1 MDDAL
6 ELVLSTHPAVE
17 GATGEFDKA
26 GHHALAREAAAEGAV
41 LLKNDDSLL
50 PLAAG
55 TKVALV
61 GDFARE
67 PRYQGAGSSAVNCTQ
82 VDDILDMVG
91 ESGLTLVGYEQGFLR
106 HGCEDAAK
114 RDAAVELAQHADV
127 VIACLALDEIAES
140 EGADRRNMRL
150 NDNQIELLHA
160 ISQVNPNVVVLLSAG
175 SCVETDWVADAR
187 AVLYLALGGQAGAGA
202 ALDLVC
208 GRVNPSGKL
217 AETWPK
223 RLADTPTADRFP
235 AQGMSA
241 EYREGI
247 YVGYRYYQT
256 AGVEVAYPFGYGLSY
271 TSFSYSD
278 LKVTPKG
285 VTFTLTNDGDR
296 AGTEVCQ
303 LYVSKPN
310 HQVFRAAQELKGFAR
325 VELAAH
331 ESKQVSIALDDKAFR
346 YFNVATDAWEVE
358 GGTYEL
364 HVGASSEDIRLV
376 GTVEV
381 TGTNAA
387 NPYANVDVSPYETG
401 KVQTVGDAHF
411 AALLGHPIPSP
422 KVRIDRNMCF
432 CDLNHGHSPIFW
444 IVWLVLAAM
453 KRAADASGKPNLN
466 VLFIW
471 NMPLRALAKMTNG
484 MVSVGMVDAI
494 VREIKWWGLAG
505 IVPALFVKLATG
517 EGFILVWFLWF
528 LAPILLAFVANLVG
542 NARTTSA
549 LNTAGK

>member
-1 MDDAL
+1 M
-6 ELVLSTHPAVE
+6 
-17 GATGEFDKA
+17 
-26 GHHALAREAAAEGAV
+26 
-41 LLKNDDSLL
+41 
-50 PLAAG
+50 
-55 TKVALV
+55 

-67 PRYQGAGSSAVNCTQ
+67 PRYQGAGSSAVNSTQ
-82 VDDILDMVG
+82 VDNVLDLVG

-106 HGCEDAAK
+106 HGGEDAAK
-114 RDAAVELAQHADV
+114 RDAAIDLAKHADV

-140 EGADRRNMRL
+140 EGADRRDMRL
-150 NDNQIELLHA
+150 NDNQVELLHA

-175 SCVETDWVADAR
+175 SSVETDWVTDAR

-208 GRVNPSGKL
+208 GRANPSGKL
-217 AETWPK
+217 TETWPKRLADTPTETWPK

-271 TSFSYSD
+271 TNFSYSD
-278 LKVTPKG
+278 LAATSEG

-303 LYVSKPN
+303 LYVAKPN
-310 HQVFRAAQELKGFAR
+310 HDVFRAAQELKGFAR
-325 VELAAH
+325 VELAPH
-331 ESKQVSIALDDKAFR
+331 ESKQVNIALDDKAFR
-346 YFNVATDAWEVE
+346 YFNVATGAWEVE
-358 GGTYEL
+358 AGTYEL
-364 HVGASSEDIRLV
+364 RVGASSEDIRLV

-381 TGTNAA
+381 AGTNAA

-401 KVQTVGDAHF
+401 RVQNVDDAHF

-432 CDLNHGHSPIFW
+432 CDLNHGRSPIFW

-494 VREIKWWGLAG
+494 VREIKWWGLVG
-505 IVPALFVKLATG
+505 IVPALLVKLATG

-528 LAPILLAFVANLVG
+528 LVPILLAFVANLVG
-542 NARTTSA
+542 NVRTTSA